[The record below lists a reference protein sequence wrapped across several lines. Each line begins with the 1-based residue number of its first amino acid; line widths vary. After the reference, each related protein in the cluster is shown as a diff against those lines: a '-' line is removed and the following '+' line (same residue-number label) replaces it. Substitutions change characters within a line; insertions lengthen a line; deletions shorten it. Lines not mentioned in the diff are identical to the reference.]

1 MVSAAWSSN
10 PVRIQLSQGC
20 DASSNLV
27 QAICPHCGDRFG
39 DDDVVTTAGLPV
51 SPGNFTVCLT
61 CRAIIRFDKRLQLRI
76 LEEDDWLDL
85 SADKE
90 LLTAMLRWRMHILID
105 QLKEQKL
112 GHSDD
117 GIPGSR

>member
-1 MVSAAWSSN
+1 MVSAAWSSS
-10 PVRIQLSQGC
+10 PVRIQPSQGC

-51 SPGNFTVCLT
+51 SPGDFTVCLT
-61 CRAIIRFDKRLQLRI
+61 CRAIIRFNIRLELRI
-76 LEEDDWLDL
+76 MEEDDWLFL
-85 SADKE
+85 TADKK
-90 LLTAMLRWRMHILID
+90 LFTAMLRWRLRILVN

-112 GHSDD
+112 GHSVD